1 MFFTKK
7 IIMIEASFF
16 VVMASFSYFSLSL
29 LSDSRS
35 SASIPVV
42 HIILSNKTNAS
53 RWLTWKWGISSIIDS
68 SSSLSSESSPTTF
81 MGPCRYSSIQ
91 ATLDASLQSTCSESM
106 AVAAEYVSAS
116 NSIYSSVVR
125 PLSIWLVSSLNRSEN
140 SSSSSSSLISV
151 NYSLIQHFAK

>member
-1 MFFTKK
+1 MFFIKK
-7 IIMIEASFF
+7 KIMIEASFF
-16 VVMASFSYFSLSL
+16 VVMASFSYFLLSL

-53 RWLTWKWGISSIIDS
+53 RWLTWNWRISSIIDS

-81 MGPCRYSSIQ
+81 MGPCRYSLIQ

-106 AVAAEYVSAS
+106 AVAAEHVSAS